1 MEQDPSATD
10 QPYVFISYASV
21 DRERVL
27 GIVDSLQAAG
37 IRVWMDQN
45 EIQGGTQYGSEI
57 GDGIRGCAALA
68 LCCSEAS
75 LSSRNVKQ
83 EIMLAWKYQRPYLP
97 LLLEQTTF
105 PQDVEYWLEGSQWI
119 EVLDYPDERWVPRVL
134 AALMRAA
141 TPQRTGPSAPAP
153 ARLIRSSLPATV
165 DLVGRAR
172 VAQDIEDLV
181 VGGSHRLVT
190 LTGPGGTGKTRLAL
204 HVASRV
210 QAQFDAVV
218 FVPLAAISG
227 ADLVLPTIANALGLR
242 EEQGQ
247 TLLEQV
253 VTLVGGQR
261 LLLVLDNFEHVIDAA
276 ADVNAILEGCPS
288 ITIVTTSRVRLGL
301 YGEQEYPV
309 PPLDRPDLRQQQSV
323 DDLAQNE
330 AVALFV
336 QRARAL
342 KPDFRLTESNAA
354 VVADIC
360 VRLDGLPL
368 AIELAAARIKLL
380 NPQAMRARLDKRLPL
395 LTGGARNLPERQ
407 QTLRNAIAWSYDL
420 LHDDDRALFRTLS
433 VFVGGWT
440 FEAAESVVNAINAP
454 ALDVFEGLSS
464 LVDKSLVL
472 QQEDERGETR
482 FGMLETIREFG
493 LDQLTESGEVDA
505 VSRSSVDYFHDLAGR
520 AAPELL
526 GEDQELWFAQ
536 LELEHDNLRAS
547 LGWCLEHEPVV
558 GVALAGKLGRF
569 WYQRGYYSEGRRW
582 LETLIDRGAESDP
595 ADRAQALYSLAALTA
610 YQGDFAHSRPLAEAC
625 LEMYRA
631 LNDRTGMAMALNV
644 LGVTA
649 MHAEKHDEATAWWE
663 ESLALFRELQDER
676 NIAILLGNLSW
687 VLSLEQR
694 YEQAMTYIE
703 ESLTLAR
710 RMRDRASTAAALQNL
725 GLVALEMGDIQR
737 AEGCFS
743 EALALG
749 REIGSQLDM
758 VECLE
763 GCAAVASVRGQWEHA
778 AWLYGVAA
786 GARDALGI
794 PLPEWDHIQQKYIAL
809 VREHLASSAWF
820 NAREAGLRVPL
831 SDALEKVIHMA
842 TSA

>member
-1 MEQDPSATD
+1 
-10 QPYVFISYASV
+10 
-21 DRERVL
+21 
-27 GIVDSLQAAG
+27 
-37 IRVWMDQN
+37 
-45 EIQGGTQYGSEI
+45 
-57 GDGIRGCAALA
+57 
-68 LCCSEAS
+68 
-75 LSSRNVKQ
+75 
-83 EIMLAWKYQRPYLP
+83 
-97 LLLEQTTF
+97 
-105 PQDVEYWLEGSQWI
+105 
-119 EVLDYPDERWVPRVL
+119 
-134 AALMRAA
+134 
-141 TPQRTGPSAPAP
+141 
-153 ARLIRSSLPATV
+153 
-165 DLVGRAR
+165 
-172 VAQDIEDLV
+172 
-181 VGGSHRLVT
+181 
-190 LTGPGGTGKTRLAL
+190 L

-227 ADLVLPTIANALGLR
+227 AELVLPTIANALGLR

-253 VTLVGGQR
+253 VTVVGGQR

-420 LHDDDRALFRTLS
+420 LHDADRALFRTLS

>member
-1 MEQDPSATD
+1 MERDPSATD

-21 DRERVL
+21 DRARVL
-27 GIVDSLQAAG
+27 RIVDSLQAAG
-37 IRVWMDQN
+37 IRVWMDQD

-57 GDGIRGCAALA
+57 SDGIRGCAALA
-68 LCCSEAS
+68 LCCSKAS

-97 LLLEQTTF
+97 LLLEPTTF

-119 EVLDYPDERWVPRVL
+119 EVLDYPAERWVPRVL
-134 AALMRAA
+134 AALMRTA
-141 TPQRTGPSAPAP
+141 TPQAPIPPAP
-153 ARLIRSSLPATV
+153 IPTRRIQSNLPAAA

-172 VAQDIEDLV
+172 VAQDIENLV
-181 VGGSHRLVT
+181 VGGTHRLVT
-190 LTGPGGTGKTRLAL
+190 MTGPGGTGKTRLSL

-210 QAQFDAVV
+210 QSQFDAVV

-227 ADLVLPTIANALGLR
+227 AELVLPTIANTLGLR

-253 VTLVGGQR
+253 VNVVGDQR

-276 ADVNAILEGCPS
+276 ADVNAILDGCPS
-288 ITIVTTSRVRLGL
+288 VTIVVTSRVRLGL

-309 PPLDRPDLRQQQSV
+309 PPLERPDLRRQHSV
-323 DDLAQNE
+323 EDLAQNE

-354 VVADIC
+354 AVADIC

-395 LTGGARNLPERQ
+395 LTGGARNLPQRQ

-420 LHDDDRALFRTLS
+420 LHDEDRSLFRALS

-440 FEAAESVVNAINAP
+440 FEAAESLVKASNAP
-454 ALDVFEGLSS
+454 ALDVFDGLSS

-505 VSRSSVDYFHDLAGR
+505 VSRSSVDYFHDLAER

-558 GVALAGKLGRF
+558 GVALAGKLSRF
-569 WYQRGYYSEGRRW
+569 WYQRGYFSEGRRW
-582 LETLIDRGAESDP
+582 LETLIDRGADADP
-595 ADRAQALYSLAALTA
+595 IDRALALYGLAALTA

-625 LEMYRA
+625 LEIYRA
-631 LNDRTGMAMALNV
+631 LNDRTGMAMVLNV

-649 MHAEKHDEATAWWE
+649 MHEEKHDEATARWA

-676 NIAILLGNLSW
+676 NMAILLGNLSW
-687 VLSLEQR
+687 ISSLEQS
-694 YEQAMTYIE
+694 YEPAMTYIE

-737 AEGCFS
+737 AEDCFR
-743 EALALG
+743 EGLELG

-786 GARDALGI
+786 GTRTALGI
-794 PLPEWDHIQQKYIAL
+794 PMPEWDHIQQKYVAQ
-809 VREHLASSAWF
+809 VRAHLTGSAWST
-820 NAREAGLRVPL
+820 AWEAGLRVPL
-831 SDALEKVIHMA
+831 SQALEKVIHVA